1 MTRPFIC
8 YNKVIMNAITI
19 DDVKKLA
26 RLSAL
31 DVTDD
36 EAKNLRDQLEEI
48 LGYFQQLDD
57 VDTTGVEPSYQV
69 TGLENVSRHDEVEPE
84 TVSPAELLKNAPHVQ
99 DGQIKVRRV
108 L

>member
-1 MTRPFIC
+1 MSKIS
-8 YNKVIMNAITI
+8 A

-31 DVTDD
+31 SVTDEEVD
-36 EAKNLRDQLEEI
+36 SLRSELESI
-48 LGYFQQLDD
+48 LSYVEQLDA
-57 VDTTGVEPSYQV
+57 VDTTGLEPTYQV
-69 TGLENVSRHDEVEPE
+69 TGLVNVTREDREIEYGVNQD
-84 TVSPAELLKNAPHVQ
+84 ALLKNAPAKQ

>member
-1 MTRPFIC
+1 MSKIS
-8 YNKVIMNAITI
+8 A

-31 DVTDD
+31 SVTD
-36 EAKNLRDQLEEI
+36 EEVNNLRGELESI
-48 LGYFQQLDD
+48 LTYVEQLDE
-57 VDTTGVEPSYQV
+57 VDTTGLEPTYQV
-69 TGLENVSRHDEVEPE
+69 TGLVNVTREDREIEYGVNQE
-84 TVSPAELLKNAPHVQ
+84 ALLKNAPEHQ